1 MTIYELLDVLY
12 GCYEN
17 YVPVSYRSLINTLQ
31 YLNIP
36 FTHNVYETTEEVRT
50 PYEPLPYKLSQC
62 AVDINIELYN
72 EGLRIVITMV
82 NDHITHIDRELSYS
96 NMFMN
101 CTSLEK
107 LIINC
112 IHTT

>member
-36 FTHNVYETTEEVRT
+36 FTHNVYEITEEVRT

-72 EGLRIVITMV
+72 EGSRIVITMV
-82 NDHITHIDRELSYS
+82 NDHITHIDRELSMA

-101 CTSLEK
+101 CTNLRY
-107 LIINC
+107 L
-112 IHTT
+112 